1 MKVFVNI
8 KRLGSRK
15 NYISKEEINL
25 STEPLTLR
33 ELIIEIIKIN
43 VIDFNE
49 RLNKE
54 KFIDYLT
61 TEEIDNKVTMGKVSF
76 GEIYNKNEADVKE
89 AVECAL
95 LAYEDGIYRVFID
108 DNETGGLDEKI
119 ELSEGNTLTFIRLM
133 MLAGRMW

>member
-8 KRLGSRK
+8 KRIGSRK

-33 ELIIEIIKIN
+33 ELITEIIKIN

-49 RLNKE
+49 RINKK

-61 TEEIDNKVTMGKVSF
+61 TEEIDKKITMGKVSF

-95 LAYEDGIYRVFID
+95 LAYEDGIYRVFIE

-119 ELSEGNTLTFIRLM
+119 ELSEGDTLTFIRLM